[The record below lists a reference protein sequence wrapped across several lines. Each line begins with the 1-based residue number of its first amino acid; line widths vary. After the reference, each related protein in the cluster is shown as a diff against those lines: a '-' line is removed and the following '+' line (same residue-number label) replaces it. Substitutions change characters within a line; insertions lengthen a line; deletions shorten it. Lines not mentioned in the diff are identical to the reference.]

1 MVNWYIGKLVPSL
14 PMYRSTDLPIY
25 QFTNKEDK
33 MDKWECLVCGYVYDP
48 AMGDPDGGIP
58 AGTPFE
64 DLPDDWVCPE
74 CGAEK
79 DMFEKL

>member
-1 MVNWYIGKLVPSL
+1 
-14 PMYRSTDLPIY
+14 
-25 QFTNKEDK
+25 

-48 AMGDPDGGIP
+48 AVGVPDSGIP

-64 DLPDDWVCPE
+64 DLPDDWVCSSEGCRPVDWVCPE

-79 DMFEKL
+79 DMFEKLEA

>member
-1 MVNWYIGKLVPSL
+1 
-14 PMYRSTDLPIY
+14 
-25 QFTNKEDK
+25 

-48 AMGDPDGGIP
+48 AVGDPDNGIP

-79 DMFEKL
+79 DMFEKLEA